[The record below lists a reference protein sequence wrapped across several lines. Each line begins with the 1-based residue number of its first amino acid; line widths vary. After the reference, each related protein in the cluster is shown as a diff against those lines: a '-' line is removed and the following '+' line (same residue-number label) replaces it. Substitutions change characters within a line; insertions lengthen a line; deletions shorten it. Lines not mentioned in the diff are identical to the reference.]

1 MAEWSATVG
10 KRKCSQD
17 KQVDEQPVRK
27 KGLSLCSTRC
37 GIAFTMHMCN
47 FIMMAQ
53 CTVLNITMLA
63 MVNSTDRR
71 FQFNDST
78 EGLPGDSFGGPNN
91 APGSLPAGVPVYN
104 WSPQIQGIIFSS
116 LSYGLVPMLL
126 LSGYLAGRIGTK
138 RVVGVSLFATSLFTM
153 FAPLA
158 AELGLVSFIATRIAQ
173 SIGQGSVL
181 GGQHALWEKW
191 GPPHERS
198 QLCSISLSGMV
209 LGTFAILLGGM
220 ICQNLGWP
228 FSQIYSLFAGG
239 IGCVY
244 CLLWFVLVYDDPIS
258 HPWIN
263 ITEREYIISSLADQ
277 MHVSPCKQPLP
288 IKAMLRS
295 LPLWSIC
302 VCGFGH
308 QWLMIT
314 LMVYTPTYINSV
326 FNINVRDNGFLSA
339 LPFLISWVTGIL
351 GGQLADFLLTK
362 NFRLVTVRK
371 AATFLGNFPSSALLV
386 VLPYITPSYIMT
398 MTLLSLSCGL
408 SSFCHSGIY
417 INVLDIAPRHSSFL
431 TGATRGFIYIAGFL
445 TPTVNGFLLDQD
457 PEFGWRNVFLLLFT
471 INLSGLI
478 TYLIFGEAV
487 IQDWAKERKLTRL

>member
-1 MAEWSATVG
+1 MAGWSATEG

-17 KQVDEQPVRK
+17 RQVDEKPIRK
-27 KGLSLCSTRC
+27 KGKCSCDRLVLGFC
-37 GIAFTMHMCN
+37 GGFFMGS
-47 FIMMAQ
+47 
-53 CTVLNITMLA
+53 CTVLNITIVA
-63 MVNSTDRR
+63 MVNSTDHR

-78 EGLPGDSFGGPNN
+78 EGLLWTLKN
-91 APGSLPAGVPVYN
+91 SLRGLKWRGAFSYLFKVPVYN

-116 LSYGLVPMLL
+116 LSYGLILMLF
-126 LSGYLAGRIGTK
+126 LSGYLAGRVGTK
-138 RVVGVSLFATSLFTM
+138 RVVGVSLFATSLFT
-153 FAPLA
+153 FPSLYPDT
-158 AELGLVSFIATRIAQ
+158 FR
-173 SIGQGSVL
+173 
-181 GGQHALWEKW
+181 
-191 GPPHERS
+191 
-198 QLCSISLSGMV
+198 LCSISLSGMI
-209 LGTFAILLGGM
+209 LGSFTTILLGGM

-228 FSQIYSLFAGG
+228 FAFYIFGG

-244 CLLWFVLVYDDPIS
+244 SLLWFVLVYDDPIS

-263 ITEREYIISSLADQ
+263 IIEREYIVSSLADQ
-277 MHVSPCKQPLP
+277 IHVSPCKQPLP
-288 IKAMLRS
+288 IKVMLRS

-308 QWLMIT
+308 QWLIIT

-326 FNINVRDNGFLSA
+326 FNVNVRDNGFLSA
-339 LPFLISWVTGIL
+339 LPFLVAWVTGIL

-386 VLPYITPSYIMT
+386 VLPYITPSYITT
-398 MTLLSLSCGL
+398 MTFLILSCGL

-417 INVLDIAPRHSSFL
+417 INVLDIAPRRRVISTLIFM
-431 TGATRGFIYIAGFL
+431 GFIFIAAIL

-457 PEFGWRNVFLLLFT
+457 PEFGWRNVFLLLFA

>member
-1 MAEWSATVG
+1 GPRVLGMSPTSG
-10 KRKCSQD
+10 SL
-17 KQVDEQPVRK
+17 
-27 KGLSLCSTRC
+27 LSEESSSLPHPWLILCSTRY

-47 FIMMAQ
+47 FITAAQ
-53 CTVLNITMLA
+53 CTVLNITIVA
-63 MVNSTDRR
+63 MVNSTDHR

-78 EGLPGDSFGGPNN
+78 EGLPGDSFGDRNN
-91 APGSLPAGVPVYN
+91 APDSLPAG
-104 WSPQIQGIIFSS
+104 
-116 LSYGLVPMLL
+116 
-126 LSGYLAGRIGTK
+126 
-138 RVVGVSLFATSLFTM
+138 
-153 FAPLA
+153 
-158 AELGLVSFIATRIAQ
+158 
-173 SIGQGSVL
+173 GSVL
-181 GGQHALWEKW
+181 GGQHTLWEKW

-198 QLCSISLSGMV
+198 RLCSISLSGMI
-209 LGTFAILLGGM
+209 LGSFTTILLGGM

-228 FSQIYSLFAGG
+228 FAFYIFGG

-244 CLLWFVLVYDDPIS
+244 SLLWFVLVYDDPIS

-263 ITEREYIISSLADQ
+263 IIEREYIVSSLADQ
-277 MHVSPCKQPLP
+277 IHQPLP
-288 IKAMLRS
+288 IKVMLRS

-308 QWLMIT
+308 QWLIIT

-326 FNINVRDNGFLSA
+326 FNVNVRDNGFLSA
-339 LPFLISWVTGIL
+339 LPFLVAWVTGIL

-386 VLPYITPSYIMT
+386 VLPYITPSYITT
-398 MTLLSLSCGL
+398 MTFLILSCGL

-417 INVLDIAPRHSSFL
+417 INVLDIAPRRRVISTLIFIFL
-431 TGATRGFIYIAGFL
+431 TGATRGFIFIAAIL

-457 PEFGWRNVFLLLFT
+457 PEFGWRNVFLLLFA

>member
-1 MAEWSATVG
+1 MKISL
-10 KRKCSQD
+10 
-17 KQVDEQPVRK
+17 QPNANVFQCLPSRLK
-27 KGLSLCSTRC
+27 KIKSFFLCSTRY

-47 FIMMAQ
+47 FITAAQ
-53 CTVLNITMLA
+53 CTVLNITIVA
-63 MVNSTDRR
+63 MVNSTDHR

-78 EGLPGDSFGGPNN
+78 EGLPGDSFGDRNN
-91 APGSLPAGVPVYN
+91 VPVYN

-116 LSYGLVPMLL
+116 LSYGLILMLF
-126 LSGYLAGRIGTK
+126 LSGYLAGRVGTK
-138 RVVGVSLFATSLFTM
+138 RVVGVSLF
-153 FAPLA
+153 
-158 AELGLVSFIATRIAQ
+158 LGLVSFIATRIGQ

-181 GGQHALWEKW
+181 GGQHTLWEKW

-198 QLCSISLSGMV
+198 RLCSISLSGMI
-209 LGTFAILLGGM
+209 LGSFTTILLGGM

-228 FSQIYSLFAGG
+228 FAFYIFG

-244 CLLWFVLVYDDPIS
+244 SLLWFVLVYDDPIS

-263 ITEREYIISSLADQ
+263 IIEREYIVSSLADQ
-277 MHVSPCKQPLP
+277 IHVSPCKQPLP
-288 IKAMLRS
+288 IKVMLRS

-308 QWLMIT
+308 QWLIIT

-326 FNINVRDNGFLSA
+326 FNVNVRDNGFLSA
-339 LPFLISWVTGIL
+339 LPFLVAWVTGIL

-386 VLPYITPSYIMT
+386 VLPYITPSYITT
-398 MTLLSLSCGL
+398 MTFLILSCGL

-417 INVLDIAPRHSSFL
+417 INVLDIAPRRRVISTLIFIHSSFL
-431 TGATRGFIYIAGFL
+431 TG
-445 TPTVNGFLLDQD
+445 LLCPQD
-457 PEFGWRNVFLLLFT
+457 PEFGWRNVFLLLFA

>member
-1 MAEWSATVG
+1 MAESSSTVG

-17 KQVDEQPVRK
+17 RQVDEKPVPK
-27 KGLSLCSTRC
+27 KGRSLCSTGY

-47 FIMMAQ
+47 FIVTAQ
-53 CTVLNITMLA
+53 CTVINITMVA
-63 MVNSTDRR
+63 MVNSTDHR

-78 EGLPGDSFGGPNN
+78 EGLSGDSSGGLNN
-91 APGSLPAGVPVYN
+91 ARDTLPAGVPVYN

-116 LSYGLVPMLL
+116 LSYGFIPMLF
-126 LSGYLAGRIGTK
+126 LSGYLAGRVGTK
-138 RVVGVSLFATSLFTM
+138 RVVGVSLFATSLFTI
-153 FAPLA
+153 FTPLVT
-158 AELGLVSFIATRIAQ
+158 ELGLVFFIATRIAQ
-173 SIGQGSVL
+173 SIVQGSVL

-198 QLCSISLSGMV
+198 RLCSISLSGTI
-209 LGTFAILLGGM
+209 LGTFAIILLDGM
-220 ICQNLGWP
+220 ICQTLEWP
-228 FSQIYSLFAGG
+228 FAFYILGG

-244 CLLWFVLVYDDPIS
+244 CPLWFVLIYDDPIS
-258 HPWIN
+258 HPWIS

-277 MHVSPCKQPLP
+277 IHVSPCKQPLP

-295 LPLWSIC
+295 LPLWSVC
-302 VCGFGH
+302 VCGFTH
-308 QWLMIT
+308 QWLSIT
-314 LMVYTPTYINSV
+314 QIIYTPTYINSV
-326 FNINVRDNGFLSA
+326 FNINMRDNGFLSA
-339 LPFLISWVTGIL
+339 LPFLVAGVTGIL

-371 AATFLGNFPSSALLV
+371 AATFLGNFPSSVLLV
-386 VLPYITPSYIMT
+386 VLPYITPSYVTT
-398 MTLLSLSCGL
+398 MTFLILSCGL
-408 SSFCHSGIY
+408 SSLCQSGIY

-431 TGATRGFIYIAGFL
+431 MGATRGFAFTAAILA
-445 TPTVNGFLLDQD
+445 PTVCGFLLNQD
-457 PEFGWRNVFLLLFT
+457 PELGWRNVFLLLFA

>member
-1 MAEWSATVG
+1 GPRVLGMSPTSG
-10 KRKCSQD
+10 SL
-17 KQVDEQPVRK
+17 
-27 KGLSLCSTRC
+27 LSEESSSLPHPWLILCSTRY

-47 FIMMAQ
+47 FITAAQ
-53 CTVLNITMLA
+53 CTVLNITIVA
-63 MVNSTDRR
+63 MVNSTDHR

-78 EGLPGDSFGGPNN
+78 EGLPGDSF
-91 APGSLPAGVPVYN
+91 AFSYLFKVPVYN

-116 LSYGLVPMLL
+116 LSYGLILMLF
-126 LSGYLAGRIGTK
+126 LSGYLAGRVGTK
-138 RVVGVSLFATSLFTM
+138 RVVGVSLFATSLFT
-153 FAPLA
+153 FPSLQL
-158 AELGLVSFIATRIAQ
+158 ELDR
-173 SIGQGSVL
+173 GSVL
-181 GGQHALWEKW
+181 GGQHTLWEKW

-198 QLCSISLSGMV
+198 RLCSISLSGMI
-209 LGTFAILLGGM
+209 LGSFTTILLGGM

-228 FSQIYSLFAGG
+228 FAFYIFGG

-244 CLLWFVLVYDDPIS
+244 SLLWFVLVYDDPIS

-263 ITEREYIISSLADQ
+263 IIEREYIVSSLADQ
-277 MHVSPCKQPLP
+277 IHQPLP
-288 IKAMLRS
+288 IKVMLRS

-308 QWLMIT
+308 QWLIIT

-326 FNINVRDNGFLSA
+326 FNVNVRDNGFLSA
-339 LPFLISWVTGIL
+339 LPFLVAWVTGIL

-386 VLPYITPSYIMT
+386 VLPYITPSYITT
-398 MTLLSLSCGL
+398 MTFLILSCGL

-417 INVLDIAPRHSSFL
+417 INVLDIAPRRRVISTLIFIFL
-431 TGATRGFIYIAGFL
+431 TGATRGFIFIAAIL

-457 PEFGWRNVFLLLFT
+457 PEFGWRNVFLLLFA

>member
-1 MAEWSATVG
+1 MPWFSWLFSASHKAAIKELARVPSQLEARLG
-10 KRKCSQD
+10 KVPLPRSF
-17 KQVDEQPVRK
+17 RF
-27 KGLSLCSTRC
+27 LCSTRY

-47 FIMMAQ
+47 FITAAQ
-53 CTVLNITMLA
+53 CTVLNITIVA
-63 MVNSTDRR
+63 MVNSTDHR

-78 EGLPGDSFGGPNN
+78 EGLPGDSFGDRNN
-91 APGSLPAGVPVYN
+91 APDSLPAGVSKVPVYN

-116 LSYGLVPMLL
+116 LSYGLILMLF
-126 LSGYLAGRIGTK
+126 LSGYLAGRVGTK
-138 RVVGVSLFATSLFTM
+138 RVVGVSLFATSLFTV

-158 AELGLVSFIATRIAQ
+158 RYPDTFR
-173 SIGQGSVL
+173 
-181 GGQHALWEKW
+181 
-191 GPPHERS
+191 
-198 QLCSISLSGMV
+198 LCSISLSGMI
-209 LGTFAILLGGM
+209 LGSFTTILLGGM

-228 FSQIYSLFAGG
+228 FAFYIFGG

-244 CLLWFVLVYDDPIS
+244 SLLWFVLVYDDPIS

-263 ITEREYIISSLADQ
+263 IIEREYIVSSLADQ
-277 MHVSPCKQPLP
+277 IHQPLP
-288 IKAMLRS
+288 IKVMLRS

-308 QWLMIT
+308 QWLIIT

-326 FNINVRDNGFLSA
+326 FNVNVRDNGFLSA
-339 LPFLISWVTGIL
+339 LPFLVAWVTGIL

-386 VLPYITPSYIMT
+386 VLPYITPSYITT
-398 MTLLSLSCGL
+398 MTFLILSCGL

-417 INVLDIAPRHSSFL
+417 INVLDIAPRRRVISTLIFMYSEKDVAQ
-431 TGATRGFIYIAGFL
+431 TIL

-457 PEFGWRNVFLLLFT
+457 PEFGWRNVFLLLFA